1 MNHTHKGSCAQ
12 SSMNRHF
19 RFLNL
24 ALALWALALVSWCHY
39 ALLWTLL
46 AAVLALLAFFLHI
59 VQHQVNV
66 MFGKTKTSEAPQLPT
81 PTAVPLHMEK
91 EPVREEKQNTVIASG
106 VQLTGNITS
115 AGQVHIFGTVTGNI
129 DAKESV
135 VKVMRNGLVEGNIFC
150 RELFIDGTVNGECE
164 SEAIHIEE
172 NGVITGTLTY
182 STLTIKK
189 GGTFAGQAR
198 INAPVV
204 RALPEKKATEK
215 KVAE

>member
-1 MNHTHKGSCAQ
+1 
-12 SSMNRHF
+12 MNRHF

-24 ALALWALALVSWCHY
+24 ALALWALALASWCHD
-39 ALLWTLL
+39 ALPWTLV
-46 AAVLALLAFFLHI
+46 AAALALLAFLLHI
-59 VQHQVNV
+59 VQHQVNA
-66 MFGKTKTSEAPQLPT
+66 MFGKTKNSEAPQLPT
-81 PTAVPLHMEK
+81 PTAIPLKTSET
-91 EPVREEKQNTVIASG
+91 VREEKQNTVIASG

-150 RELFIDGTVNGECE
+150 RELFIDGTVNGECD

-172 NGVITGTLTY
+172 NGVISGTLSY

-189 GGTFAGQAR
+189 GGTFAGQAK

-204 RALPEKKATEK
+204 RALPEKKAAEK